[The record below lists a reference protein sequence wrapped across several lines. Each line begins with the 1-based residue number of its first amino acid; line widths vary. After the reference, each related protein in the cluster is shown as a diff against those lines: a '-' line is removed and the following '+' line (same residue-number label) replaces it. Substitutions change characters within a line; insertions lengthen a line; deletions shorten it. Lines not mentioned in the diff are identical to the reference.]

1 MMEILSR
8 NFLHP
13 DIQFQDD
20 EAGLKQ
26 FQEFEDTITFWKT
39 ILYEGYNLR
48 SGDLVSIWD
57 ASIRFDYIC
66 LFIAAAELG
75 LRLVLVPDKPTS
87 PDGKTAKLDAIVQQY
102 GKIKVTLIDTVSESQ
117 PAVLAAAHRY
127 SEKIVQTEI
136 FNTYT
141 ISDHSIYLD
150 LKEKI
155 FAKPDSDVIITTTS
169 GTTGEPKLATYTHQQ
184 LYRIGKRNV
193 NAYGYEDAITCH
205 SRNMHHS
212 FVLLA
217 HFLPS
222 LTGTKYHYTKV
233 IAEQSSEEKM
243 LDFAKFI
250 NDNHITKLVV
260 SYKMLLDSLLRS
272 MINANMQFSHSVDL
286 IVGGFYVTEDYVDKL
301 IKTNTNSLISTFGS
315 NETFGPLFLR
325 KVYQTTPVEGFEI
338 NCLGNVCDDFYKLVL
353 TTDNKLTV
361 ECPALFNN
369 SVLLDEGFKF
379 RSNGDVLH
387 MGRDNF
393 YRIDHKD
400 FSFKDLDNI
409 TQNHVNGKYTITVDI
424 PYQRLYLVVWSGSV
438 DFDLLNN
445 EVNEVIGLKFEA
457 WAELDSEEYNNEFK
471 LDQDKIRNYFRNQR
485 S

>member
-1 MMEILSR
+1 MIEILSR

-13 DIQFQDD
+13 DIQFQDAD
-20 EAGLKQ
+20 AGLKQ
-26 FQEFEDTITFWKT
+26 FQDFEDTITFWKT
-39 ILYEGYNLR
+39 VLYEGYNLR

-66 LFIAAAELG
+66 LFIAAVELG
-75 LRLVLVPDKPTS
+75 LKLVLVPEKPTR
-87 PDGKTAKLDAIVQQY
+87 PDGQTAKLDAIVQKY
-102 GKIKVTLIDTVSESQ
+102 GKIKVTLIDELSESQ

-127 SEKIVQTEI
+127 SETIVPTEI

-141 ISDHSIYLD
+141 ISDHSIYSG

-155 FAKPDSDVIITTTS
+155 FATPDSDVIITTTS
-169 GTTGEPKLATYTHQQ
+169 GTTGEPKIATYTHRQ
-184 LYRIGKRNV
+184 LHRIGKRNV
-193 NAYGYEDAITCH
+193 TAYEYADAVTCH

-222 LTGTKYHYTKV
+222 LTGTKYHCSHV
-233 IAEQSSEEKM
+233 LAEGASKQKM
-243 LDFAKFI
+243 LEFAEFV
-250 NDNHITKLVV
+250 NANGITKLVV
-260 SYKMLLDSLLRS
+260 SYKNLLDSLLQA
-272 MINANMQFSHSVDL
+272 MIEDHLQFTHQIDL
-286 IVGGFYVTEDYVDKL
+286 IVGGFYITEDYVNKL

-325 KVYQTTPVEGFEI
+325 KVYQTTAIEGFEI
-338 NCLGNVCDDFYKLVL
+338 NCLGNVCDDFYKLTL

-369 SVLLDEGFKF
+369 SVLLEEGFEF

-400 FSFKDLDNI
+400 FSLKDLDNI
-409 TQNHVNGKYTITVDI
+409 TQNHVNGNYTITVDI

-438 DFDLLNN
+438 DFDSLNA